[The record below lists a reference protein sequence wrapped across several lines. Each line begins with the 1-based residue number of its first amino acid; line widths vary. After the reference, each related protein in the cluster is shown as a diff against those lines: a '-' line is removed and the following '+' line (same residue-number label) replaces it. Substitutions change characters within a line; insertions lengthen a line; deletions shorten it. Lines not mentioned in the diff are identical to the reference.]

1 MIFSFAQARV
11 MTKVLPRALAVL
23 LAAYASCFA
32 PPTCAQTF
40 PSKSIRLVAPF
51 PAGGP
56 IDGIARLIAPRFSE
70 LLGQQVVI
78 DNRAGGG
85 TVIGTEIVVRAP
97 PDGHTCLIIT
107 SAVAINPSVIPRMP
121 YDAQRDLAA
130 VTKISSSPFILIT
143 HPAVPVR
150 NTGELIKLAR
160 ARPGELMFA
169 SSGIGGASH
178 LSGMQFNLAAGINT
192 VHVPYKG
199 TAPLLTDLVAGQTQ
213 FNFSNPLGSMPLVRA
228 GKLKVLG
235 VGAKDRLEIAPEVP
249 TISESGLPGFETGV
263 WFAFFTTGG
272 TPRET
277 VQRLHTEMSRT
288 LAAPDVRQ
296 KFTAGGAVIGVTT
309 PEEMTAYLRSE
320 TAKWAKVVK
329 ASGVTPE

>member
-1 MIFSFAQARV
+1 MA
-11 MTKVLPRALAVL
+11 TKRHYMRAAL
-23 LAAYASCFA
+23 LCASTACAA
-32 PPTCAQTF
+32 PPVPAQTF

-56 IDGIARLIAPRFSE
+56 IDGVARTIAPRFSE

-85 TVIGTEIVVRAP
+85 TVIGTEIVARAP
-97 PDGHTCLIIT
+97 ADGHTCLIVT

-121 YDAQRDLAA
+121 YDAQRDLA
-130 VTKISSSPFILIT
+130 
-143 HPAVPVR
+143 
-150 NTGELIKLAR
+150 
-160 ARPGELMFA
+160 
-169 SSGIGGASH
+169 
-178 LSGMQFNLAAGINT
+178 
-192 VHVPYKG
+192 
-199 TAPLLTDLVAGQTQ
+199 AGQTQ

-235 VGAKDRLEIAPEVP
+235 VGAQHRLEIAPEVP

-272 TPRET
+272 TPREI

-296 KFTAGGAVIGVTT
+296 KFTAGGAVIGITT
-309 PEEMTAYLRSE
+309 PEEMAAYLRSE
-320 TAKWAKVVK
+320 TQKWAKVVK
-329 ASGVTPE
+329 AAGVNAE